1 MPIKY
6 TLSQTKTIENLGRL
20 FCAFWDDDIVVTT
33 EKPDPNGRTIEV
45 LFESESE
52 SSSGRATIDGGGA
65 IQSIA
70 ILIDG
75 RPFKPNIDLSE
86 LFGLVQ
92 RNAKPKKA

>member
-20 FCAFWDDDIVVTT
+20 FCAFSGEDGMVTS
-33 EKPDPNGRTIEV
+33 EKPDPNGRTVEV
-45 LFESESE
+45 LFESES
-52 SSSGRATIDGGGA
+52 SSVRAMIDGGGA

-75 RPFKPNIDLSE
+75 RPHNPNVDLSN

-92 RNAKPKKA
+92 RNANPKKAN

>member
-6 TLSQTKTIENLGRL
+6 TLSQTKTIENLAIL
-20 FCAFWDDDIVVTT
+20 FCAFSGEDGIVNA
-33 EKPDPNGRTIEV
+33 EKPDPNGRTVEV
-45 LFESESE
+45 LFESES
-52 SSSGRATIDGGGA
+52 SSVRATIDGGGA

-75 RPFKPNIDLSE
+75 RPCNANVDLSD

-92 RNAKPKKA
+92 RSAKPKKAN

>member
-6 TLSQTKTIENLGRL
+6 TLSQTKTIENFGRL
-20 FCAFWDDDIVVTT
+20 FCAFSDDDVVVSAD
-33 EKPDPNGRTIEV
+33 KPDPNGRTVEV
-45 LFESESE
+45 LFESES
-52 SSSGRATIDGGGA
+52 SSVRATIDGGGA

-75 RPFKPNIDLSE
+75 RPRNASVDLSD

-92 RNAKPKKA
+92 RNAKPKKAN

>member
-20 FCAFWDDDIVVTT
+20 FCAFSDDDIVVTA

-45 LFESESE
+45 LFESES
-52 SSSGRATIDGGGA
+52 SSARATIDGGGA

>member
-20 FCAFWDDDIVVTT
+20 FCAFSDNDVVVTDD
-33 EKPDPNGRTIEV
+33 KPDPNGRIIEV
-45 LFESESE
+45 LFEGGN
-52 SSSGRATIDGGGA
+52 SSVRATIEGSGA

-75 RPFKPNIDLSE
+75 IQPNPSVDLSD

-92 RNAKPKKA
+92 RNAKPKKAN